1 MPSQVRSVR
10 LNAGTADGSL
20 RVSWSSG
27 DGDMDFYSVFLFQET
42 QIQEYKHVPKHI
54 TQTEFHNLQPGQQYS
69 VTVQSVSGKRTN
81 NSTTSGRTGE
91 RHTYLHARARTSTG
105 KTTLHN
111 VVMCFCVSDPSAV
124 TGLRADNELST
135 RSLLVS
141 WTAAVGISD
150 GYSLQLLDDND
161 TVIANAPVPANNNSY
176 LFKNLTPGRWYKA
189 HVQTVSGTAK
199 SKDVT
204 TKGQTRKTL
213 FVCLK

>member
-1 MPSQVRSVR
+1 MSLNTSHRPNFTTYNLVNCIQLLCSRSVE
-10 LNAGTADGSL
+10 N
-20 RVSWSSG
+20 
-27 DGDMDFYSVFLFQET
+27 
-42 QIQEYKHVPKHI
+42 
-54 TQTEFHNLQPGQQYS
+54 
-69 VTVQSVSGKRTN
+69 
-81 NSTTSGRTGE
+81 GRTTAQLVAELVRDTHIYMLGQELLQE
-91 RHTYLHARARTSTG
+91 RQHFMNLILYIMLS
-105 KTTLHN
+105 
-111 VVMCFCVSDPSAV
+111 CVCVFSDPSAV

-135 RSLLVS
+135 HSLLVS

-161 TVIANAPVPANNNSY
+161 TVIANASVPANNNSY